1 MTTRKQDRR
10 KNPKEDIWRRILNS
24 ANSIY
29 KNQKVSKRDALDKAV
44 SEISR
49 YE

>member
-1 MTTRKQDRR
+1 MTTRRQDRR
-10 KNPKEDIWRRILNS
+10 QNPKGDIWRRILNS

-29 KNQKVSKRDALDKAV
+29 KNRKVSKREALDKAV

-49 YE
+49 YK